1 MACSNTIF
9 LYNAALLVGRSRDR
23 SPVMSLGIFSEAS
36 DKSMC
41 RGSTQLLKMS
51 TRIFLGVKAAGAERW
66 RPYRLRVSSVMKSG
80 SLNLVDPS
88 RPRRPV
94 TEYFTF
100 YLFLLG
106 SWVNP
111 KAIVR
116 QEGLCHW
123 KIATTQSGIKP
134 VTSRPTPP
142 RVGIAA
148 LQGIHNDSHHSRCH
162 QSANRSP
169 LTSR

>member
-1 MACSNTIF
+1 
-9 LYNAALLVGRSRDR
+9 
-23 SPVMSLGIFSEAS
+23 
-36 DKSMC
+36 MC
-41 RGSTQLLKMS
+41 PGSTQPLKMS
-51 TRIFLGVKAAGAERW
+51 TRLFLGVKAAGAERW

-142 RVGIAA
+142 RVGTRNIYLLLCRASTMILTTPGA
-148 LQGIHNDSHHSRCH
+148 INQQIDPLSHLDKWTEICNMFSR
-162 QSANRSP
+162 NFYTE
-169 LTSR
+169 TSI